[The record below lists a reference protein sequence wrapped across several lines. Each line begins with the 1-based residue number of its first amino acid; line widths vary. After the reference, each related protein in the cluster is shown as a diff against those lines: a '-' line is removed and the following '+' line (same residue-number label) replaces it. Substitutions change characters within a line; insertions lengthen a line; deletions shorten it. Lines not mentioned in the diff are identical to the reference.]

1 VPASDCPRIDP
12 AFLESEKAALGETWF
27 SQEYQCRFVETVDA
41 VFRYDDIRRALSDDV
56 EPLFK
61 DEAA

>member
-1 VPASDCPRIDP
+1 
-12 AFLESEKAALGETWF
+12 
-27 SQEYQCRFVETVDA
+27 VETVDA

>member
-1 VPASDCPRIDP
+1 MEVLVNIVRVLNDVSLDQTCIAKDAS
-12 AFLESEKAALGETWF
+12 AFRG
-27 SQEYQCRFVETVDA
+27 RFRSA
-41 VFRYDDIRRALSDDV
+41 VHVVDIRRALSDDV